1 MDLYKDKDL
10 RQRIEDV
17 DKERTEVRVRKQ
29 VMTDKVK
36 PEGSRSSLEVRV
48 RKQAS
53 GPQSPL
59 LTLDRSSGSLVHMLA
74 LHSLQETVL

>member
-17 DKERTEVRVRKQ
+17 DKERTKVRVRKQ

-36 PEGSRSSLEVRV
+36 PEGSRS
-48 RKQAS
+48 
-53 GPQSPL
+53 
-59 LTLDRSSGSLVHMLA
+59 
-74 LHSLQETVL
+74 